1 MKIFQICVGADAHI
15 GPLDTI
21 EFALNFRIIG
31 LCRRGDVGIAPY
43 EPYGRFQKNCKGGRP
58 CPPLG
63 SCEFAEVFRVS
74 EAQFAGRQSRRPLRV
89 DRKSLHE

>member
-1 MKIFQICVGADAHI
+1 MKIFQICIGPIAHI
-15 GPLDTI
+15 APLGTI

-74 EAQFAGRQSRRPLRV
+74 EAQFVGRQSRRPLRV